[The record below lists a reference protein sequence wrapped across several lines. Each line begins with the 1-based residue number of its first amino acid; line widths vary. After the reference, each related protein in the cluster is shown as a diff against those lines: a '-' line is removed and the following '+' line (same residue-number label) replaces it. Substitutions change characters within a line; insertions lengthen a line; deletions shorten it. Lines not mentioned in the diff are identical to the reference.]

1 MSQTVFITGTNSGFG
16 NLTANTLLQT
26 EPAQRPLRTVVDKLG
41 MGVAVEPYNEAHTG
55 VTQGIYGAFGLAHLL
70 EVKA

>member
-26 EPAQRPLRTVVDKLG
+26 EPARRLQLG
-41 MGVAVEPYNEAHTG
+41 MGAAVEPYNAAHTG
-55 VTQGIYGAFGLAHLL
+55 ITQGIYSAFGLAHLL